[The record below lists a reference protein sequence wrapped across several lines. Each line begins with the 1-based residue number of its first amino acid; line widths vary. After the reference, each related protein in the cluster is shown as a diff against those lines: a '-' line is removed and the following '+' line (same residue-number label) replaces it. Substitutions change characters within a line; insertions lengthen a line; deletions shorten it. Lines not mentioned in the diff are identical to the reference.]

1 GTFEYYNE
9 KAINKDGSLNEDL
22 AVKFDANTL
31 SIVEVL
37 AEDESGT
44 GVFNFYDKSQ
54 KEPIAT
60 INVPESVINNIVEIL
75 NDEIVQNSI
84 YTTVANKGKKVTG
97 DEAIAVTGGDKAAL
111 QAMTISLKD
120 GGVTPKKIQA
130 GGKKQILITNEK
142 GEVVWGD
149 ATDEVIIDAVQKN
162 ERITLLEVQDNGTFV
177 YYNELAVNSKGEI
190 IGEGVEFDANTL
202 SIEENTPGIFTFSD
216 KKGFIKDIDI
226 RASNIIIDD
235 TTINSGNDNVQDV
248 IETIFEIIK
257 NIDSQKRDLKGNG
270 ILVNNGEVVANA
282 LLEEVELS
290 IADNAITTA
299 KLDTNAV
306 INTKVANH
314 AITED
319 KLWAGQGR
327 ENQVA
332 VVQADGSV
340 KFQEVNAIVDGK
352 ALTVDNSLDIEGDA
366 SKALLSPLAIKVN
379 DLGIV
384 TKHIDHNAVTAD
396 KIGSEEASK
405 GSVLM
410 AQGNGN
416 SSFVTADSI
425 IEGIMQ
431 ADLKGDEETI
441 HVKDGENVLFG
452 NKDKEVKIS
461 IIKRGVKGSHI
472 ATNTIVDENIA
483 DTTITAAKLNG
494 GENNVNAVATVI
506 DAKGTVAYQSLK
518 GDAISDKAA
527 LKTDGI
533 ITIGGSNEQ
542 AGTLLKEATLSIAPK
557 GINTTQIADNAVNN
571 LQIADLAVSSDKITS
586 GTVGTG
592 RVLLSD
598 VDGKTKWGELD
609 DITTQ
614 LAGDLTTDD
623 IIQLTS
629 QDGEGKKALLK
640 DVKLSIKDNSI
651 TKDKLSSKEN
661 DVPVGKDKILVTNDK
676 GGFDYVSKGAFE
688 SGGED
693 LYVGDALEFTVGDG
707 LNTVLVETKIDVKE
721 GGIHTGKLAEGAV
734 TVTKISSKGA
744 DNNTVLTADGE
755 GNVAYKKLTDSAFE
769 GKGKDLKGDNSIT
782 VTANNKA
789 LLNDATISIAESGVQ
804 NEHIAGRA
812 VTADKI
818 GAEGTSNGLVLVTKD
833 GGAEFSP
840 ISDAIVEA
848 GKEIKGGSAI
858 EVTKGNKAALQDVSI
873 DVANLGI
880 TNAKIAERTIEA
892 SKFNAT
898 GFDKGTVLTSL
909 GDGEAKY
916 VPMNKYGKELKSDS
930 SIEVSSNKALLEG
943 VTIKVKNLGIVTDH
957 LGPKVVT
964 ANKIG
969 ADKDKAGY
977 VLTANSDGGATWEA
991 VSGGS
996 EVNKANINESS
1007 TITATKGSIGS
1018 VLQDVALEVKG
1029 LSIEG
1034 QHIKDNAI
1042 SPAKI
1047 NAKAVTTEKID
1058 VNAVTTEKIANKSV
1072 TIAKIDSESANKGQ
1086 VLTAQGDGT
1095 VKYTKM
1101 SDNGS
1106 YLKTDQDGPI
1116 SIKAPDHGRILLAEA
1131 TINIKEKSIDTK
1143 YIANT
1148 AVGYD
1153 QLQTDAVYGSIIKEK
1168 AITQDKIAKD
1178 AVGQDQLQIDAVY
1191 GSIIKDKGVTEKKI
1205 SSHGANQ
1212 YKVLTSDGK
1221 GGASWEYVSVDSGSG
1236 DLENSKT
1243 IEVAEGK
1250 GKGALFNDLKLEV
1263 IGGSI
1268 DTKHIADK
1276 AVGTAELQ
1284 DESVTKEKIA
1294 DNAVGYDQLQID
1306 AVHSS
1311 VIKDK
1316 AITEEKIA
1324 DKAVTEDKISSH
1336 GANKYKVLMS
1346 DGAGGASWE
1355 YVSEDSGSGDFEES
1369 ETIKVAEGEGRGA
1382 LFNDIKLEVKNASIE
1397 NKHIVN
1403 ESIRVEKISSHG
1415 ANEFEVLMSDG
1426 DGGARWEKVSGGGS
1440 NIASPKFFYLPAIYV
1455 EMVSGQSTSI
1465 ELYNEYKTQ
1474 FGSPM
1479 LSSNGNSTLP
1489 VYDQDELNY
1498 YVTYY
1503 DKNVFEDVKLDSD
1516 GELHYKVKQGAKPT
1530 GRTFFNIVLEVK

>member
-1 GTFEYYNE
+1 MYR
-9 KAINKDGSLNEDL
+9 
-22 AVKFDANTL
+22 VKPL
-31 SIVEVL
+31 HLKRI
-37 AEDESGT
+37 
-44 GVFNFYDKSQ
+44 
-54 KEPIAT
+54 
-60 INVPESVINNIVEIL
+60 
-75 NDEIVQNSI
+75 
-84 YTTVANKGKKVTG
+84 
-97 DEAIAVTGGDKAAL
+97 
-111 QAMTISLKD
+111 IS
-120 GGVTPKKIQA
+120 
-130 GGKKQILITNEK
+130 
-142 GEVVWGD
+142 
-149 ATDEVIIDAVQKN
+149 
-162 ERITLLEVQDNGTFV
+162 
-177 YYNELAVNSKGEI
+177 
-190 IGEGVEFDANTL
+190 
-202 SIEENTPGIFTFSD
+202 
-216 KKGFIKDIDI
+216 
-226 RASNIIIDD
+226 
-235 TTINSGNDNVQDV
+235 
-248 IETIFEIIK
+248 
-257 NIDSQKRDLKGNG
+257 
-270 ILVNNGEVVANA
+270 
-282 LLEEVELS
+282 
-290 IADNAITTA
+290 
-299 KLDTNAV
+299 
-306 INTKVANH
+306 
-314 AITED
+314 
-319 KLWAGQGR
+319 
-327 ENQVA
+327 
-332 VVQADGSV
+332 
-340 KFQEVNAIVDGK
+340 
-352 ALTVDNSLDIEGDA
+352 
-366 SKALLSPLAIKVN
+366 
-379 DLGIV
+379 
-384 TKHIDHNAVTAD
+384 
-396 KIGSEEASK
+396 
-405 GSVLM
+405 
-410 AQGNGN
+410 
-416 SSFVTADSI
+416 
-425 IEGIMQ
+425 
-431 ADLKGDEETI
+431 
-441 HVKDGENVLFG
+441 
-452 NKDKEVKIS
+452 
-461 IIKRGVKGSHI
+461 
-472 ATNTIVDENIA
+472 
-483 DTTITAAKLNG
+483 
-494 GENNVNAVATVI
+494 
-506 DAKGTVAYQSLK
+506 
-518 GDAISDKAA
+518 
-527 LKTDGI
+527 
-533 ITIGGSNEQ
+533 
-542 AGTLLKEATLSIAPK
+542 
-557 GINTTQIADNAVNN
+557 
-571 LQIADLAVSSDKITS
+571 
-586 GTVGTG
+586 
-592 RVLLSD
+592 
-598 VDGKTKWGELD
+598 
-609 DITTQ
+609 
-614 LAGDLTTDD
+614 
-623 IIQLTS
+623 
-629 QDGEGKKALLK
+629 
-640 DVKLSIKDNSI
+640 
-651 TKDKLSSKEN
+651 
-661 DVPVGKDKILVTNDK
+661 
-676 GGFDYVSKGAFE
+676 FE

-721 GGIHTGKLAEGAV
+721 GGIHTEKLAEGAV

-892 SKFNAT
+892 SKFNAK

-916 VPMNKYGKELKSDS
+916 VEMNEYGKELKSDS

-943 VTIKVKNLGIVTDH
+943 VTIKVKDLGIGTDH
-957 LGPKVVT
+957 LGAKVVT

-996 EVNKANINESS
+996 EVNKANIKESS
-1007 TITATKGSIGS
+1007 TITATEGSIGS

-1072 TIAKIDSESANKGQ
+1072 TIAKIDSESAKKGQ

-1131 TINIKEKSIDTK
+1131 TIDIKEKSINTK
-1143 YIANT
+1143 YIAND
-1148 AVGYD
+1148 AVGYT
-1153 QLQTDAVYGSIIKEK
+1153 QLQKNAVYGSVIKEK
-1168 AITQDKIAKD
+1168 AITQDKIADK
-1178 AVGQDQLQIDAVY
+1178 AVDYEQIEDLAVA
-1191 GSIIKDKGVTEKKI
+1191 IDKIYSGPNVPQ
-1205 SSHGANQ
+1205 G
-1212 YKVLTSDGK
+1212 YVLTAGADD
-1221 GGASWEYVSVDSGSG
+1221 GASWEKLSVDSGSG
-1236 DLENSKT
+1236 DFEESDT
-1243 IEVAEGK
+1243 IEIEGE
-1250 GKGALFNDLKLEV
+1250 GDGAFFKDLKFNVKE
-1263 IGGSI
+1263 GSI
-1268 DTKHIADK
+1268 KNIH
-1276 AVGTAELQ
+1276 
-1284 DESVTKEKIA
+1284 IA
-1294 DNAVGYDQLQID
+1294 DNAVGYLELQNGSVKESIID
-1306 AVHSS
+1306 
-1311 VIKDK
+1311 
-1316 AITEEKIA
+1316 E
-1324 DKAVTEDKISSH
+1324 KAVTKEKISSH

-1346 DGAGGASWE
+1346 DGVGGASWE

-1369 ETIKVAEGEGRGA
+1369 DTIEIDGEEDGKGAFFKDLKFNVKEESIENKHIVNESIRVEKISSHGANEFEVLMSDGDGGARWEYVSVDSGSGDFEESDTIEIDGDEDGEGA
-1382 LFNDIKLEVKNASIE
+1382 FFKDLKFNVKEESIE

-1455 EMVSGQSTSI
+1455 EMVSGQSNSI
-1465 ELYNEYKTQ
+1465 ELYNVYEEQ

-1489 VYDQDELNY
+1489 VYDKYELNY

-1503 DKNVFEDVKLDSD
+1503 DKNVFEDVNLDSN
-1516 GELHYKVKQGAKPT
+1516 GKLSYTVKQGAKPT

>member
-1 GTFEYYNE
+1 
-9 KAINKDGSLNEDL
+9 
-22 AVKFDANTL
+22 
-31 SIVEVL
+31 
-37 AEDESGT
+37 
-44 GVFNFYDKSQ
+44 
-54 KEPIAT
+54 
-60 INVPESVINNIVEIL
+60 VINNIVEIL
-75 NDEIVQNSI
+75 NDETVQNNI

-97 DEAIAVTGGDKAAL
+97 DEAIGVTGGDKAAL

-142 GEVVWGD
+142 GEVVWVD

-202 SIEENTPGIFTFSD
+202 SIEENTPGIFTFTD

-235 TTINSGNDNVQDV
+235 TTINSGNDNVQDI

-270 ILVNNGEVVANA
+270 ILVNNGKVVANA

-425 IEGIMQ
+425 IEGTMQ

-483 DTTITAAKLNG
+483 DTTITATKLNG

-542 AGTLLKEATLSIAPK
+542 GGTLLKEATLSIAPK
-557 GINTTQIADNAVNN
+557 GINTLQIADNAVNN

-614 LAGDLTTDD
+614 LAGDLTTDE

-721 GGIHTGKLAEGAV
+721 GGIHTEKLAEGAV
-734 TVTKISSKGA
+734 TVTKISSKGV
-744 DNNTVLTADGE
+744 DNNAVLTADGE

-804 NEHIAGRA
+804 TKHITGRA

-892 SKFNAT
+892 SKFNAK

-916 VPMNKYGKELKSDS
+916 VAMNEYGKELKSDS

-943 VTIKVKNLGIVTDH
+943 VTIKVKDLGIGTDH
-957 LGPKVVT
+957 LGAKVVT

-996 EVNKANINESS
+996 EVNKANIKESS
-1007 TITATKGSIGS
+1007 TITATEGSIGS

-1029 LSIEG
+1029 LSIKG
-1034 QHIKDNAI
+1034 QHIEDNAI

-1072 TIAKIDSESANKGQ
+1072 TIAKIDSESAKKGQ

-1131 TINIKEKSIDTK
+1131 TIDIKEKSIDTK
-1143 YIANT
+1143 YIAND
-1148 AVGYD
+1148 AVGYT
-1153 QLQTDAVYGSIIKEK
+1153 QLQKNAVYGSVIKEK
-1168 AITQDKIAKD
+1168 AITQDKIADK
-1178 AVGQDQLQIDAVY
+1178 AVDYEQIEDLAVA
-1191 GSIIKDKGVTEKKI
+1191 IDKIYSGPNVPQ
-1205 SSHGANQ
+1205 G
-1212 YKVLTSDGK
+1212 YVLTAGADD
-1221 GGASWEYVSVDSGSG
+1221 GASWEKLSVDSGSG
-1236 DLENSKT
+1236 DFEESDT
-1243 IEVAEGK
+1243 IEIEGE
-1250 GKGALFNDLKLEV
+1250 GDGAFFKDLKFNVKE
-1263 IGGSI
+1263 GSI
-1268 DTKHIADK
+1268 KNIH
-1276 AVGTAELQ
+1276 
-1284 DESVTKEKIA
+1284 IA
-1294 DNAVGYDQLQID
+1294 DNAVGYLELQNGSVKESIID
-1306 AVHSS
+1306 
-1311 VIKDK
+1311 
-1316 AITEEKIA
+1316 E
-1324 DKAVTEDKISSH
+1324 KAVTKEKISSH

-1346 DGAGGASWE
+1346 DGVGGASWE

-1369 ETIKVAEGEGRGA
+1369 DTIEIDGDEDGEGA
-1382 LFNDIKLEVKNASIE
+1382 FFKDLKFNVKEESIE

-1489 VYDQDELNY
+1489 VYDQYELNY